1 MNASSRTST
10 APNFW
15 AASASAPEKA
25 HSRLEGTIEADVL
38 VIGGGFSGLSTVLHL
53 AENGADVCLVE
64 SHGIGHGASGRNGGQ
79 ANPGIKLGEADLAR
93 RFGEAGRGLFRLGEE
108 AVDFLADLIA
118 RRDLRC
124 HFIRP
129 GLVRL
134 AHSAVAMKAVE
145 DACAALNARGIAA
158 RLLSA
163 RDVTD
168 VVGTARYAGGMID
181 PRGANLHPLDL
192 ARELARAATKSGAK
206 IFVQSPARSL
216 RREGGRW
223 VAACGGGTVRAR
235 EVVVTTNAYTDGLV
249 PGLAQSILPVNS
261 FQIATEP
268 IGDALEREILPQRQA
283 VYDSRRLVLYFRKTH
298 DGRVMLGGR
307 ASFSSTDHDHPRA
320 ADYDVL
326 VNVLGGIFPQLKDVR
341 AAYRW
346 TGLVCITPDFLP
358 HYHNPQRGLH
368 VALGFNGRGVAMSNR
383 IGAWLARK
391 VVGKPNSGEI
401 PATDICP
408 IPMHAWRAP
417 VLNAAMQWNRFM
429 DFVGR

>member
-1 MNASSRTST
+1 M
-10 APNFW
+10 
-15 AASASAPEKA
+15 
-25 HSRLEGTIEADVL
+25 
-38 VIGGGFSGLSTVLHL
+38 
-53 AENGADVCLVE
+53 
-64 SHGIGHGASGRNGGQ
+64 
-79 ANPGIKLGEADLAR
+79 
-93 RFGEAGRGLFRLGEE
+93 FRLGEE

-124 HFIRP
+124 RFSGR

-192 ARELARAATKSGAK
+192 ARELGARAATKSGAK

-235 EVVVTTNAYTDGLV
+235 EVVVATNVYTDGLV
-249 PGLAQSILPVNS
+249 PGLAKSILPVNS

-283 VYDSRRLVLYFRKTH
+283 VYDSRRLV
-298 DGRVMLGGR
+298 
-307 ASFSSTDHDHPRA
+307 ASISARHMMA
-320 ADYDVL
+320 A
-326 VNVLGGIFPQLKDVR
+326 
-341 AAYRW
+341 
-346 TGLVCITPDFLP
+346 
-358 HYHNPQRGLH
+358 
-368 VALGFNGRGVAMSNR
+368 
-383 IGAWLARK
+383 
-391 VVGKPNSGEI
+391 
-401 PATDICP
+401 
-408 IPMHAWRAP
+408 
-417 VLNAAMQWNRFM
+417 
-429 DFVGR
+429 

>member
-1 MNASSRTST
+1 MTAESSALGPS
-10 APNFW
+10 FW
-15 AASASAPEKA
+15 AESAASPTG
-25 HSRLEGTIEADVL
+25 RYPTLQGGIDADIL
-38 VIGGGFSGLSTVLHL
+38 VVGGGFSGLSAALHL
-53 AENGADVCLVE
+53 AEAGADVCLVE
-64 SHGIGHGASGRNGGQ
+64 AHDIGHGASGRNGGQ
-79 ANPGIKLGEADLAR
+79 ANPGVKLGEADLVR

-118 RRDLRC
+118 RRNLRC
-124 HFIRP
+124 HFVRP

-134 AHSAVAMKAVE
+134 AHSAMAMKAVE

-158 RLLSA
+158 TLLSA
-163 RDVTD
+163 RDVRD
-168 VVGTARYAGGMID
+168 VVGTERYVGGMID

-192 ARELARAATKSGAK
+192 ARELARAAQESGAK
-206 IFVQSPARSL
+206 IFVQSSARSL

-223 VAACGGGTVRAR
+223 VAACGIGTVRAR
-235 EVVVTTNAYTDGLV
+235 AVVVTTNAYTDGLV

-268 IGDALEREILPQRQA
+268 LGGALAREILPQRQA
-283 VYDSRRLVLYFRKTH
+283 VYDSRRLILYFRKTH

-307 ASFSSTDHDHPRA
+307 ASFSSADHDHARA

-326 VNVLGGIFPQLKDVR
+326 VEVLRGIFPQLRDVR

-346 TGLVCITPDFLP
+346 TGLVGITPDFLP
-358 HYHNPQRGLH
+358 HYHTPQQGLH
-368 VALGFNGRGVAMSNR
+368 VALGFNGRGVAMANR
-383 IGAWLARK
+383 TGAWLARK
-391 VVGKPNSGEI
+391 ILGKPDSGEI
-401 PATDICP
+401 PATDIRQ

-417 VLNAAMQWNRFM
+417 VLNAVMQWNRFM